1 MTDIYKILA
10 EIRDTDYFVHEEF
23 RIQYQE
29 ENLKIVPEF
38 WRPGPG
44 HLIKK
49 GHLTDAPLHFKPIL
63 GIGP

>member
-29 ENLKIVPEF
+29 ENLKIVSEF
-38 WRPGPG
+38 WIPG
-44 HLIKK
+44 L
-49 GHLTDAPLHFKPIL
+49 
-63 GIGP
+63 

>member
-1 MTDIYKILA
+1 MTDIYKYSRKS
-10 EIRDTDYFVHEEF
+10 EIRIISSMRNSEYS
-23 RIQYQE
+23 IKE
-29 ENLKIVPEF
+29 ENLKIVSEI

-49 GHLTDAPLHFKPIL
+49 GHLADAPLHFKPIL

>member
-1 MTDIYKILA
+1 M
-10 EIRDTDYFVHEEF
+10 RDTDYFVHDEF

-29 ENLKIVPEF
+29 ENLKIVSEF
-38 WRPGPG
+38 WILGPG

-49 GHLTDAPLHFKPIL
+49 GHPTDAPLHFKHIL